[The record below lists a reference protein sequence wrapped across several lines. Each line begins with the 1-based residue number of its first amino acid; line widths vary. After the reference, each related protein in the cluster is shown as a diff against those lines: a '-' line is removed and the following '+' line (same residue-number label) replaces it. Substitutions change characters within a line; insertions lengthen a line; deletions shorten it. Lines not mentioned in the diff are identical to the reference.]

1 MPGSAVLKL
10 RAGWGER
17 LSLQPETM
25 RRSIIVFMTIEAGCM
40 VVARRDMALIIQER
54 EGCVNMECAQNAG
67 GIRELIS

>member
-1 MPGSAVLKL
+1 
-10 RAGWGER
+10 
-17 LSLQPETM
+17 M
-25 RRSIIVFMTIEAGCM
+25 RRSIIVFTTIEAGCM